1 MVFRMIGW
9 RSSLL
14 WMEIVM
20 LVGVFVSVPAWP
32 QTLSTLTPREV
43 VEKWLQVY
51 PGNLEQAA
59 ELTTTTFREGA
70 SKEEWIAIRGPF
82 LKNLELKYIRAKV
95 VHEKKVGKETHV
107 IVHAHVVTLGGDH
120 PQDEL
125 YILVP
130 NPEGGWFIDA
140 VEVYT
145 ETFNRVP

>member
-1 MVFRMIGW
+1 MLSRMIGW
-9 RSSLL
+9 KLKFWL
-14 WMEIVM
+14 TEMVV
-20 LVGVFVSVPAWP
+20 LVGVFLCVPVWP
-32 QTLSTLTPREV
+32 QALSALTPREV

-70 SKEEWIAIRGPF
+70 SKEEWIAVRGPF
-82 LKNLELKYIRAKV
+82 LQNLGMKYVRAKV
-95 VHEKKVGKETHV
+95 VHEETVGNDTHV
-107 IVHAHVVTLGGDH
+107 MVHAHIVTLGGDH

-130 NPEGGWFIDA
+130 NPEGSWFIDA